1 MKPADAKDEYLEANR
16 AASHIVT
23 TVKNEEWKKIEKDW
37 VKTRSRL
44 KDKWKE
50 YVTKVD
56 RYCVRRLG
64 ERGKE
69 YFA

>member
-1 MKPADAKDEYLEANR
+1 MR
-16 AASHIVT
+16 RI
-23 TVKNEEWKKIEKDW
+23 W

-64 ERGKE
+64 ERRKE